1 LKYQLCILK
10 HDDARDWGGGQQRFR
25 FTVVN
30 LDKAKDYPLNF
41 VCILPMR
48 LNSNFKSSF
57 EQRFGDES
65 LKIAKKL
72 LTDAL
77 RSEADEGVRDE
88 IGRRLKLLDPES
100 ITEKRCA
107 SCGKTFQVDSK
118 KKWRKNFCEDCA
130 KKKFGYRS
138 S

>member
-1 LKYQLCILK
+1 
-10 HDDARDWGGGQQRFR
+10 
-25 FTVVN
+25 
-30 LDKAKDYPLNF
+30 
-41 VCILPMR
+41 MR

-77 RSEADEGVRDE
+77 RSEADEDVRDE

-100 ITEKRCA
+100 TREKRCA
-107 SCGKTFQVDSK
+107 SCGKTFLVDSR